1 MRAEYQPACHRVNT
15 SGNLFPMTPPQLPSP
30 APPTPR
36 QWAAIGGS
44 LMFMAGLSL
53 VLTGYWLA
61 GGTFAL
67 VGLVIVFLA

>member
-36 QWAAIGGS
+36 QLVAIGGS
-44 LMFMAGLSL
+44 LLFMAGLSL
-53 VLTGYWLA
+53 VLTGYWIA
-61 GGTFAL
+61 GGACSV
-67 VGLVIVFLA
+67 VGLVLVWLA